1 MCSGGLNW
9 RSPHQVGTWRKWA
22 LVLLSLRGG
31 SIWGLVSSRQTL
43 LCCRGA
49 LGASRA
55 FLGTSGGERL
65 WPQAVPPEFHSGI
78 PSCTSSLAH
87 PCSGQSVGGH
97 LLLEM
102 FAGDTGVQGLRAPV
116 TLCLVAE

>member
-1 MCSGGLNW
+1 M
-9 RSPHQVGTWRKWA
+9 GTWRKWA
-22 LVLLSLRGG
+22 LVLPSLRRG

-65 WPQAVPPEFHSGI
+65 WKIWGSLQPQAVPPEFHTGI
-78 PSCTSSLAH
+78 PSCTSSLVH

-102 FAGDTGVQGLRAPV
+102 FAGDTGVQGLLAPV